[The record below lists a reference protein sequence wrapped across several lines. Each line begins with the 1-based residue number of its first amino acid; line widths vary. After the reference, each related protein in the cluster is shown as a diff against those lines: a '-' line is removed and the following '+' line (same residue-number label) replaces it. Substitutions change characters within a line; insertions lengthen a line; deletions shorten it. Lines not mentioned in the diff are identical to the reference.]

1 MLDKIISYQKLWEK
15 CVYNFGATTDEVND
29 IVQDMYLKMATDVDL
44 EKIRYG
50 KDDVNKYYIY
60 VTLKNLFLQYKKDK
74 LLNNSH
80 SLNYELGLTSS
91 DDYDVARD
99 EALFDIIDDIREEVS
114 KDSIF
119 GQKLF
124 EIYFRVSV
132 NNPISYLDAEELS
145 LRDIAKGSN
154 VSLST
159 IFLHLKRMKENLKD
173 KFGEDI
179 EDYFNGDYS
188 EI

>member
-15 CVYNFGATTDEVND
+15 CVYNFGASTDEVKD

-60 VTLKNLFLQYKKDK
+60 KTLKNLFLHTKKDK
-74 LLNNSH
+74 LLNNSYE
-80 SLNYELGLTSS
+80 LNEELGLTQSE
-91 DDYDVARD
+91 DYNIAKD
-99 EALFDIIDDIREEVS
+99 EALFDIIDDIREEMS
-114 KDSIF
+114 NDSIF

-132 NNPISYLDAEELS
+132 NKPTNFADADDLS

-159 IFLHLKRMKENLKD
+159 IFLHLKRIKERLRD

-179 EDYFNGDYS
+179 EDYYNQQYDR
-188 EI
+188 

>member
-15 CVYNFGATTDEVND
+15 CVYGFGATTDEVND

-50 KDDVNKYYIY
+50 KDDINKYYVY
-60 VTLKNLFLQYKKDK
+60 VTLKNLFLQTKKDK
-74 LLNNSH
+74 LLS
-80 SLNYELGLTSS
+80 SSYELNKELGLTN
-91 DDYDVARD
+91 DEDYDVARD
-99 EALFDIIDDIREEVS
+99 EALFDIIDDIREEIS
-114 KDSIF
+114 KDSVF

-132 NNPISYLDAEELS
+132 NKPTNYVDAEDLS

-173 KFGEDI
+173 KFGEDV
-179 EDYFNGDYS
+179 EDYYNREYDR
-188 EI
+188 